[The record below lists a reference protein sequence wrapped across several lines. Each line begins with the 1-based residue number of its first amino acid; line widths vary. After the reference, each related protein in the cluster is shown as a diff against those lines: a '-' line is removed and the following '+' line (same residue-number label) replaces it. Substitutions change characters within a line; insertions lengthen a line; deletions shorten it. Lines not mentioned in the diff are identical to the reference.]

1 MAQGLDSELPLHR
14 AWVPS
19 LVGELR
25 SHMLLDVAKIK
36 QNNKINLRNSQIEE
50 IHRARYVGGGEN
62 IPHPL

>member
-50 IHRARYVGGGEN
+50 IHRAKVWGNAEDL
-62 IPHPL
+62 P